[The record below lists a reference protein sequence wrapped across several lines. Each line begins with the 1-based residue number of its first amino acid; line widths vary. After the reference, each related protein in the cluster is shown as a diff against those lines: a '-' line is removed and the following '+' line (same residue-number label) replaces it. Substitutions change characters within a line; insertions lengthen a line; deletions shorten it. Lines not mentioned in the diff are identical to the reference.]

1 MAFSR
6 HEQFFSNIDLL
17 KALEVTELTEKPF
30 ETPAVAEPRRVEFS
44 LLAAWLRIAARDGGL
59 CFISVAGFGR
69 STASCVNTDALDNE
83 VADDS
88 MEEPPEAVSLQGVLI
103 VLFLEY
109 TVLVVSILSGAQ
121 VLTALRASLATATV
135 TIR

>member
-1 MAFSR
+1 
-6 HEQFFSNIDLL
+6 
-17 KALEVTELTEKPF
+17 
-30 ETPAVAEPRRVEFS
+30 
-44 LLAAWLRIAARDGGL
+44 
-59 CFISVAGFGR
+59 
-69 STASCVNTDALDNE
+69 
-83 VADDS
+83 